1 MVALTLTLLGSQLV
15 PDALNVLQFGADKTG
30 RVDAT
35 NAFQTA
41 LDAAATPGGGTVWV
55 PRGKY
60 LFRGNL
66 RVPVGVTLK
75 GSWNSVPSHIGLRNP
90 GFPKPGE
97 GGTTLLVTANAGK
110 SDGPAFLTLSHNA
123 TVQGVVIFYPEQTPS
138 PKPYPFAIASKAKN
152 PAILDVELLN
162 PYQGIEMN
170 GAERPLIRN
179 VTGQPLRIGV
189 LTDGITD
196 IGRYENI
203 HFNPWWSMKPET
215 IAFQMGKGEAF
226 VFGRT
231 DWHSVT
237 NCFAYGYHVGFRFI
251 ETQQGV
257 ANGSFIGIGADDC
270 ETAIQV
276 DQCAPFGLLIT
287 NGQFVSFKGPDPT
300 MVVVGPQCKG
310 VVSFVNSAFWGPCHQ
325 IARVA
330 GGTVRFSDCTFV
342 QWDAKNQGRAA
353 IQATGGRLIVRGCDF
368 REDKPHVKVG
378 EGVADAVLS
387 ENLAPNALRVENRSP
402 RARISP

>member
-1 MVALTLTLLGSQLV
+1 MVRASLVGLGVTLTLLGSQLV

-66 RVPVGVTLK
+66 RVPAGGTLK

-196 IGRYENI
+196 IGDDAS
-203 HFNPWWSMKPET
+203 H
-215 IAFQMGKGEAF
+215 AL
-226 VFGRT
+226 VRT
-231 DWHSVT
+231 H
-237 NCFAYGYHVGFRFI
+237 
-251 ETQQGV
+251 
-257 ANGSFIGIGADDC
+257 
-270 ETAIQV
+270 
-276 DQCAPFGLLIT
+276 
-287 NGQFVSFKGPDPT
+287 
-300 MVVVGPQCKG
+300 
-310 VVSFVNSAFWGPCHQ
+310 
-325 IARVA
+325 A
-330 GGTVRFSDCTFV
+330 GGLILRRSMPAIDFPGVR
-342 QWDAKNQGRAA
+342 
-353 IQATGGRLIVRGCDF
+353 RLLHPTTD
-368 REDKPHVKVG
+368 
-378 EGVADAVLS
+378 
-387 ENLAPNALRVENRSP
+387 RVEIFAELFDIES
-402 RARISP
+402 IGDIF